1 MENPNEKET
10 ILEKTIREYFSIGDR
25 INRFNNSEI
34 IYMPFRYTRNKCY
47 FPFLLGDVNYF
58 PCKAT
63 DIEIANVIKRL
74 ISVPFHLSI
83 EREASNLDLIYSI
96 VISRVFIPNQ

>member
-10 ILEKTIREYFSIGDR
+10 RLEKTIREYFSIGDR

-34 IYMPFRYTRNKCY
+34 IYMPFPYTR
-47 FPFLLGDVNYF
+47 FLGDVNYF

-74 ISVPFHLSI
+74 ISVPFHLSV
-83 EREASNLDLIYSI
+83 ERDASNLDLIYSI